1 MREAKL
7 REYLNTLETNQL
19 KEEIV
24 EVFKVFDDVKNYYN
38 LKISGKLEESLLRAC
53 KERLV
58 EEFSNYPNN
67 KIRYYKISEI
77 LMEFQNISTRAYD
90 KVDLM
95 LYYIDLAMGYIQL
108 NGIRDEKLIISLEG
122 VFEKALNIIFKN
134 NLQEQFKEAIELI
147 INKNVINSEDLKC
160 ILQDTKNNFQVKLKK
175 V

>member
-7 REYLNTLETNQL
+7 REYLNSLETNQL

-38 LKISGKLEESLLRAC
+38 LKISGKLEESLLKAS
-53 KERLV
+53 KEKLL
-58 EEFSNYPNN
+58 EEFSKCPDNR
-67 KIRYYKISEI
+67 IRYYKISEI
-77 LMEFQNISTRAYD
+77 LMEFQNLSTRAYD

-95 LYYIDLAMGYIQL
+95 LYYMNLAMEYIQL
-108 NGIRDEKLIISLEG
+108 NKVIDEKLSISLEG

-134 NLQEQFKEAIELI
+134 NLQEQFNDAIELI
-147 INKNVINSEDLKC
+147 INNNVINAEEFTG
-160 ILQDTKNNFQVKLKK
+160 ILQNTKNNFNVKLKK